1 MTKKKNLISV
11 NKINYLAQS
20 SISGGAPSGAGLL
33 MAGLCS
39 GNQVFNSALVA
50 ELPSNDLI
58 VESHPFLRSV
68 LSLNL
73 NPGSLDHLALH
84 L

>member
-1 MTKKKNLISV
+1 MTKKKGILSLHY
-11 NKINYLAQS
+11 KMNYLAQS
-20 SISGGAPSGAGLL
+20 STSGGAGLL

-39 GNQVFNSALVA
+39 GNQVFSSALVA